1 MFEFAIRN
9 IRNLFTGNL
18 RSLLTICGIAV
29 GIASVILTIG
39 IGEFGD
45 TALRGEI
52 DSLGMGGLS
61 ITSGNSS
68 APLTEREL
76 EEIRGIPDIELVMPV
91 VFEAGNA
98 FIDNQSKQVYL
109 WGIDQNA
116 DKTISLSL
124 QSGRFFTKRDIAL
137 ADKICMVDEK
147 YARDHYGTVDI
158 IGKNITITS
167 GNNTSKYTITGVLKT
182 GSGLLENVMGT
193 VIPDFIYIPLTTMQ
207 NNLSR
212 KNYNQIVIKT
222 DEETDIDATGTE
234 ILKTIER
241 KTGVKN
247 GYIINNLAKQKESLS
262 NIINIFT
269 IIITSVGAVSLF
281 VAGLNI
287 MNVMLTS
294 VTEKTREIG
303 IKKAIGATRF
313 DIMTEF
319 LVQSSAISLAGCIVG
334 MVAAFFIL
342 ALIGLITGLTVS
354 INLAIII
361 LIPIFSVVVGS
372 LFGIYPALKAAS
384 LRPVDALRYY

>member
-247 GYIINNLAKQKESLS
+247 GYIIK
-262 NIINIFT
+262 
-269 IIITSVGAVSLF
+269 VGGGPSTAYVK
-281 VAGLNI
+281 AGSDN
-287 MNVMLTS
+287 
-294 VTEKTREIG
+294 E
-303 IKKAIGATRF
+303 
-313 DIMTEF
+313 
-319 LVQSSAISLAGCIVG
+319 
-334 MVAAFFIL
+334 
-342 ALIGLITGLTVS
+342 
-354 INLAIII
+354 
-361 LIPIFSVVVGS
+361 
-372 LFGIYPALKAAS
+372 
-384 LRPVDALRYY
+384 